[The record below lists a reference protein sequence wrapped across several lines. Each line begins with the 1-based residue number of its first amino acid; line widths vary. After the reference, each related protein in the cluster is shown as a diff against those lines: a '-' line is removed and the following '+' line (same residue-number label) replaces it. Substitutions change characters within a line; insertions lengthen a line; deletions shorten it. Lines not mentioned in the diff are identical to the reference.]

1 MKSKRNKSEP
11 QLEEIGDAEAAECNE
26 TGENCELQ
34 SPQTQTRWTP
44 ECTRVMLQLRFE
56 RQLEFQQRIRQKKEL
71 WSEIATEMRRQ
82 GLCDFSLTAEVCDL
96 KYRNMLQTYKK
107 NRLKEDSG
115 MQSLIAWEY
124 YDIFKEALT
133 ASEDLD
139 AYQEG
144 QERVVPSLFCESVC
158 EVTNEDELWSDT
170 NEIESKLT
178 LEESTLNVKTNLL
191 ENGIEDSKNTSNTN
205 STAVNSRKRSRR
217 SLMKTEAVNPSP
229 TRQLNTVTT
238 NESKSAT
245 LRENSKTQTAALTNQ
260 NNVMVTVHTQLS
272 NVKPDTSGRPQRKRV
287 CSSIGVATP
296 STSVETTAV
305 DTDAQSEVPINAI
318 QNDPII
324 SSTSAATMPISNI
337 MHAPPLQ
344 PQTPQ
349 PPQPPQS
356 AVPPIISQTPITIV
370 HPNNL
375 QAVPIGLAP
384 TEMRE
389 CQVFGE
395 SVGLQLSNV
404 REPDI
409 RAMLQLKIQELLYLA
424 KTGKLVETV
433 RF

>member
-1 MKSKRNKSEP
+1 MKSKRNKTEP
-11 QLEEIGDAEAAECNE
+11 QFEENGDSEAAECNE

-34 SPQTQTRWTP
+34 SPQAQTRWTP

-133 ASEDLD
+133 ASDDLD

-144 QERVVPSLFCESVC
+144 HERVVPSLFCESVC
-158 EVTNEDELWSDT
+158 EVTNEDEIWSEA
-170 NEIESKLT
+170 NETDSKLT
-178 LEESTLNVKTNLL
+178 LGESAVNVKANAL
-191 ENGIEDSKNTSNTN
+191 ENGIEDAKTNANTN
-205 STAVNSRKRSRR
+205 TMAVNSRKRSRR
-217 SLMKTEAVNPSP
+217 SLMKTETVSPSP
-229 TRQLNTVTT
+229 TRQLDTKTT
-238 NESKSAT
+238 NESKTAIQ
-245 LRENSKTQTAALTNQ
+245 RQNSKPEAIALANP
-260 NNVMVTVHTQLS
+260 NDEMA
-272 NVKPDTSGRPQRKRV
+272 NVKPDTSFRPQRKRV
-287 CSSIGVATP
+287 CSSISVPPTAI
-296 STSVETTAV
+296 SVETTG
-305 DTDAQSEVPINAI
+305 TDIEPQSQVSVNAI

-324 SSTSAATMPISNI
+324 SSTSAATMPIPNI

-344 PQTPQ
+344 PQTS
-349 PPQPPQS
+349 QS
-356 AVPPIISQTPITIV
+356 AVPPLLNQTPITIV

-375 QAVPIGLAP
+375 QAVPMGLAP
-384 TEMRE
+384 SEMRE

-395 SVGLQLSNV
+395 SIGLQLANV
-404 REPDI
+404 REPHT

-424 KTGKLVETV
+424 KTGKLLETA

>member
-1 MKSKRNKSEP
+1 MKSKRNKTE
-11 QLEEIGDAEAAECNE
+11 QFEENGDSEAADCNE
-26 TGENCELQ
+26 TGENWEIQ
-34 SPQTQTRWTP
+34 SPQAQTRWTP

-133 ASEDLD
+133 ASDDLD

-158 EVTNEDELWSDT
+158 EVTNEDEIWSEA
-170 NEIESKLT
+170 NETDSKLI
-178 LEESTLNVKTNLL
+178 LGDSAINVKRNSL
-191 ENGIEDSKNTSNTN
+191 ENGIDDAKEITNTN
-205 STAVNSRKRSRR
+205 TTAANSRKRSRR
-217 SLMKTEAVNPSP
+217 SMMKSEAVSPSP
-229 TRQLNTVTT
+229 TRQLDTIST
-238 NESKSAT
+238 NESKTAIQ
-245 LRENSKTQTAALTNQ
+245 RQNSKPEAVALAKPNDE
-260 NNVMVTVHTQLS
+260 MHPPHA
-272 NVKPDTSGRPQRKRV
+272 NVKPDTSFRPQRKRV
-287 CSSIGVATP
+287 CSSIGVPSIAINVEATR
-296 STSVETTAV
+296 
-305 DTDAQSEVPINAI
+305 TDIEPHSQVSINAI

-324 SSTSAATMPISNI
+324 SSTSAATMPIPNI
-337 MHAPPLQ
+337 IHAPPLQ

-349 PPQPPQS
+349 PPQS
-356 AVPPIISQTPITIV
+356 AVPPLVNQTPITIV
-370 HPNNL
+370 HPNQL
-375 QAVPIGLAP
+375 QAAPIGLAP
-384 TEMRE
+384 SEMRE

-395 SVGLQLSNV
+395 SIGLQLANV
-404 REPDI
+404 REPHI
-409 RAMLQLKIQELLYLA
+409 RAMLQLKIQELIYLA
-424 KTGKLVETV
+424 KTGKLVETT